1 MFNLISLLVSPH
13 VKGVV
18 SLASAALMM
27 VAPEETDHIVE
38 GLLGAF
44 GVSKLIEGCNGEG
57 K

>member
-1 MFNLISLLVSPH
+1 MFNIISLLVSPH

-44 GVSKLIEGCNGEG
+44 GVSKLIEGCNGEE